1 MNLEILFLKDFFH
14 LIYLILWFFFS
25 GLQSYLEQLQTHLS
39 QKQTDFKA
47 RNENIKQFAKRI
59 AELQDSITVLESDC
73 RNKGIDPKDN
83 SNHAEEFVLAL
94 QGNFLEFF
102 VYFYGILYV
111 FHSA

>member
-14 LIYLILWFFFS
+14 LIYLILWFFP